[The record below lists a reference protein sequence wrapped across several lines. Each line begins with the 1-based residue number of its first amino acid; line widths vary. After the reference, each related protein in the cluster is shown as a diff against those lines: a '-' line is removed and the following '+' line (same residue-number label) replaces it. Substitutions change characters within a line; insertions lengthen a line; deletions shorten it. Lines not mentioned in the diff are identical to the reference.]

1 MDEILAGKTVL
12 VVDDTAV
19 SRMLAADVL
28 VRAGVRLLEAD
39 SGEIALQAARE
50 HAIDAFLLDVRMGD
64 MNGIELCRAL
74 RAMDRYR
81 GTPIVFV
88 TAMDEREV
96 LQWALEAG
104 ADDYIQK
111 PLHAMVLRRRLAN
124 LVQKATALR
133 QAELVNLSLQRYVSP
148 RTEEIARAYAATGL
162 LPAPERQEV
171 CVLFAD
177 ARSFTELNRELG
189 PEVVFELL
197 AGHLAAQAGAVYR
210 HGGYVDK
217 YSADGLMAVFDGRNR
232 VPQCCA
238 CALDLL
244 DSARELRGGATIQ
257 ARIGIHQGAAMI
269 GNLGSAEH
277 LDYTVVGEPVNLAAR
292 LCGLA
297 RDAIVVSQ
305 AVRDALRDAPG
316 FAFANERS
324 ATIRGFSEPVGVCD
338 LLRPGPAS

>member
-1 MDEILAGKTVL
+1 MDDILAGKTIL

-39 SGEIALQAARE
+39 SGETALKAAAE
-50 HAIDAFLLDVRMGD
+50 HAIDAFLLDMRMGD
-64 MNGIELCRAL
+64 MNGIELCRTL
-74 RAMDRYR
+74 RAMERYR
-81 GTPIVFV
+81 GTPIIFV
-88 TAMDEREV
+88 TAVDEREV

-124 LVQKATALR
+124 LVQKAFALR
-133 QAELVNLSLQRYVSP
+133 QAELMNLSLQRYVSP
-148 RTEEIARAYAATGL
+148 RTEEVARAYAATGL

-177 ARSFTELNRELG
+177 ARGFTELSRELG
-189 PEVVFELL
+189 PEAVFELL

-210 HGGYVDK
+210 HGGNVDK

-244 DSARELRGGATIQ
+244 DSARELSGAATIQ
-257 ARIGIHQGAAMI
+257 ARIGIHEGGAMV

-277 LDYTVVGEPVNLAAR
+277 LDYTVVGDPVNLAAR

-297 RDAIVVSQ
+297 RDSIVVSL
-305 AVRDALRDAPG
+305 AVREALRDAPE
-316 FAFANERS
+316 FAVANERT
-324 ATIRGFSEPVGVCD
+324 ATVRGF
-338 LLRPGPAS
+338 PGPITVYDLQRASQP